1 MTVIEASKLV
11 EVSGDDYLE
20 ILRMCGGYYSC
31 PKDSNGKRLGPLV
44 GYAGKYPATDGSQ
57 KQFVGD
63 IYANFAK
70 AEEYPHVLKYYTE
83 QVQPKIAQILP
94 RLNVFCGAPIGGYS
108 FADMLGL
115 LCDRRVIK
123 AEKKVTKA
131 GTKDAR
137 EESNVIFGRHSVN
150 SGDRVIIMEDVCNNF
165 ATTDALL
172 KLIDQSGGTTV
183 GIICLLNRSLNF
195 DNEYFWQGTNLPVI
209 SLIRMKIS
217 QFQQDDP
224 FVSDDIVNNNIVWK
238 TKDEWD
244 RLMKAMRD
252 AGQR

>member
-115 LCDRRVIK
+115 LCDRRVISIG
-123 AEKKVTKA
+123 EEFVCL
-131 GTKDAR
+131 KDAIKQVLNIIEVLR
-137 EESNVIFGRHSVN
+137 LICRFR
-150 SGDRVIIMEDVCNNF
+150 DRF
-165 ATTDALL
+165 
-172 KLIDQSGGTTV
+172 
-183 GIICLLNRSLNF
+183 
-195 DNEYFWQGTNLPVI
+195 Y
-209 SLIRMKIS
+209 
-217 QFQQDDP
+217 
-224 FVSDDIVNNNIVWK
+224 
-238 TKDEWD
+238 
-244 RLMKAMRD
+244 
-252 AGQR
+252 